1 MGYTPLTFSE
11 MKISLRLGL
20 LVRLRPAGHRVESR
34 REGMKN
40 QPCWGEEG
48 RGVHGEY
55 GAHEYLCARG
65 TQITV
70 CMEVH
75 VRMVCMGI
83 CMHANTYVWY
93 TWYVCV
99 ICRSHVQACSLGL
112 LCLCTYEHASPCV
125 CCQGWYWFRCGKC
138 RYTQVGACRRRKC
151 GSECVDLY
159 AGL

>member
-1 MGYTPLTFSE
+1 MGYTHLTFSE
-11 MKISLRLGL
+11 MKISLCLGL
-20 LVRLRPAGHRVESR
+20 LERLRPAGHHVESK

-40 QPCWGEEG
+40 RPCWVEEG
-48 RGVHGEY
+48 CGVHGEY
-55 GAHEYLCARG
+55 GAHEHTCAWG

-75 VRMVCMGI
+75 VRMVCVRT
-83 CMHANTYVWY
+83 HTYGAHG
-93 TWYVCV
+93 VCV
-99 ICRSHVQACSLGL
+99 CVLICRSHVQACSLRL

-138 RYTQVGACRRRKC
+138 RCMQVGACRGRKC

-159 AGL
+159 MGL